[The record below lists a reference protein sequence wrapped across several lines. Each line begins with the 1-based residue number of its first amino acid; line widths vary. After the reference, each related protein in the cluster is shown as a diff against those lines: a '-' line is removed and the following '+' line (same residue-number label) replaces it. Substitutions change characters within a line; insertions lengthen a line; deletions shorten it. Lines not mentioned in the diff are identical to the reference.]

1 MIGTEGGVGE
11 IQSYKWN
18 IFLLYA
24 VSSDGSRDHEEYMLK
39 LYTIGVGSNDKMQH
53 HIFKKTLQ
61 KCFLLCFLY
70 CLSKRLMQKTVHSTT
85 ECGLTACTGS
95 LVSPWA
101 QKLWQWTSWGFSSQK
116 PSHSIT
122 PPNHKTITRTSQGRS
137 GGGKRDLEE
146 TANPPQ
152 QQLFPNHNNLG
163 KGCGLYFMGGEGLW
177 MFIYLSQQS
186 ALRCACVFT
195 QDLSSL
201 SALFYFTFTFT
212 LNSNICQSCV

>member
-1 MIGTEGGVGE
+1 MAPE
-11 IQSYKWN
+11 ITKSTCLNCTQLELAPTIRCS
-18 IFLLYA
+18 ITFLKKPSKNVFYF
-24 VSSDGSRDHEEYMLK
+24 VSCTVCPRDWCK
-39 LYTIGVGSNDKMQH
+39 
-53 HIFKKTLQ
+53 
-61 KCFLLCFLY
+61 
-70 CLSKRLMQKTVHSTT
+70 KTVHSTT

-122 PPNHKTITRTSQGRS
+122 PPNHKTITRASQGRS

-146 TANPPQ
+146 TTNPPQ